1 MAGGKAIDAAL
12 KKRWSDAALHAYVGD
27 AQAAYLAYAADDAV
41 RAEAASGGAVS
52 AVLLD
57 LLASGAIDGA
67 LVCRSSIEGGRVR
80 ARYSIATTAAEVLA
94 ARGSTYVLG
103 DFAGE
108 ALPQVRSFTGRLAV
122 VALPCEVTLLRHA
135 AAADS
140 ALAERLVCVIG
151 LLCGHA
157 TEPELIDAVTG
168 RLEREAGS
176 PLKAYRFR
184 VGHWRGNIRAT
195 FEDGTVI
202 EKPSS
207 AYNLYQNLYFHSA
220 KKCLF
225 CGDHFAYEADISVGD
240 VWIYRLKDDPIKR
253 SGVIVRTDAGRA
265 ALEGAAARGTIVLEP
280 VAVSEI
286 VDGQARVA
294 PTHYNV
300 SARSRVG
307 RSFGMKIPDRLG
319 ERVTWH
325 ERLVARMVI
334 ANHRFSRGKHGD
346 RLMKVPRPLLK
357 AYLYVMK
364 GLESLPVRHGEAVAP
379 GGRRFAIIAG
389 TLTGNHGAEAML
401 TTAIGQLRDRF
412 PDARFE
418 VFSYYPEADR
428 GLVSDSAIS
437 VHSSTPKTLVL
448 VLAPCALLLG
458 ALKSIGLGRSRRL
471 FPRSV
476 RALEG
481 CDALLDVAG
490 VSFIDGRE
498 KYLPFNLLTIWPAM
512 WLRVPVIKLA
522 QAMGPFKKPANRLA
536 AGALRHCALVFARGA
551 GTWDNLTAFGMPEG
565 RLRRAADVAFLHRDA
580 DSITHE
586 GESEVARMLEAF
598 DARTVGRPIVGVCPS
613 AVIAGKAAKE
623 GWDYSGFL
631 TGIVE
636 GLVADGCDVL
646 LFPNA
651 TRAKSAKP
659 RNNDLPVIAEV
670 AALCARMGE
679 GRVVAVDFD
688 VDTTGIKRLV
698 ARCDVA
704 MVSRFHAMVGAL
716 TLAVPVFVLG
726 WSHKYLEVMEQFGQA
741 DLVFDSSQHDAGDVL
756 AAVRALRARRDEVA
770 AGIVAHLDEVRV
782 SSASQFDAVRE
793 VVEE

>member
-12 KKRWSDAALHAYVGD
+12 KKRWSDAALAAYVGETG
-27 AQAAYLAYAADDAV
+27 AAYLAYAADDAV

-52 AVLLD
+52 AMLLD
-57 LLASGAIDGA
+57 LLASGAVDGA
-67 LVCRSSIEGGRVR
+67 VVCRSVIEDGRVR
-80 ARYSIATTAAEVLA
+80 ARYSIATTAEQVLA

-108 ALPQVRSFTGRLAV
+108 ALPLIRAFPGKLAV
-122 VALPCEVTLLRHA
+122 VALPCEVTLVRHA
-135 AAADS
+135 AAADD
-140 ALAERLVCVIG
+140 ALAAKVVCVIG

-157 TEPELIDAVTG
+157 TEPELIDAVTE
-168 RLEREAGS
+168 RLTREAGS
-176 PLKAYRFR
+176 PLKSYRFR
-184 VGHWRGNIRAT
+184 VGHWRGNLRAT

-202 EKPSS
+202 EKPSG

-253 SGVIVRTDAGRA
+253 SGVIVRTEAGQA
-265 ALEGAAARGTIVLEP
+265 ALDGAAERGALVLEP
-280 VAVSEI
+280 VALSEI

-300 SARSRVG
+300 SARAKVG

-325 ERLVARMVI
+325 ERLVARMII
-334 ANHRFSRGKHGD
+334 ANHRFSHGEHGGL
-346 RLMKVPRPLLK
+346 LMKLPRPLLK
-357 AYLYVMK
+357 AYLYVLK
-364 GLESLPVRHGEAVAP
+364 GLESLPVRHGEGAP
-379 GGRRFAIIAG
+379 PGVRRFAIIAG

-401 TTAIGQLRDRF
+401 TTAIGQLRDRY
-412 PDARFE
+412 PGARFE

-428 GLVSDSAIS
+428 ALVTDPTIS
-437 VHSSTPKTLVL
+437 VHSSTPKSLVL
-448 VLAPCALLLG
+448 VLAPFALLLG
-458 ALKSIGLGRSRRL
+458 GLKVVGLGGLRGL

-476 RALEG
+476 RALER

-498 KYLPFNLLTIWPAM
+498 KFLPFNLLTVWPPFG
-512 WLRVPVIKLA
+512 VPVPASKVP
-522 QAMGPFKKPANRLA
+522 QAMGPSSHPPNRVA
-536 AGALRHCALVFARGA
+536 ADWRRHCALVFARGA
-551 GTWDNLTAFGMPEG
+551 GTWDNLVEFGMPEG

-586 GESEVARMLEAF
+586 GAVDVTGMLAALDDRTNARP
-598 DARTVGRPIVGVCPS
+598 VVGVCPS
-613 AVIAGKAAKE
+613 SVIAGKAAEE
-623 GWDYSGFL
+623 GWDYAGFL
-631 TGIVE
+631 ADIVG

-651 TRAKSAKP
+651 TRAASAKP

-670 AALCARMGE
+670 AARCARLGE
-679 GRVVAVDFD
+679 GRVTSVDFD

-726 WSHKYLEVMEQFGQA
+726 WSHKYLEVMEQFGLA
-741 DLVFDSSQHDAGDVL
+741 DLVFDSSRHDPAEVL

-770 AGIVAHLDEVRV
+770 AAIAANLDEVRA

-793 VVEE
+793 VVGE